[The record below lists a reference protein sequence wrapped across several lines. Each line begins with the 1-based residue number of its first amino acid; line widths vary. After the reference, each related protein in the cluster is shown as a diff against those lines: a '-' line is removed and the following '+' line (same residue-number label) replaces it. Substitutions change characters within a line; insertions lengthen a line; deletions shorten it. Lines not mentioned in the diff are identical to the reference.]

1 MRAVNLLPAP
11 RVEHRQDDGRRRGR
25 TTKAVAIAAGLLL
38 VFVTA
43 VLGFAFMHERSAV
56 NDRRSTLDG
65 LQTQVAQNQA
75 AKASSA
81 AAAAAT
87 QAQITAITSAATGRI
102 AWDDLLNQLSR
113 VMPSGASLVS
123 LQASDGNGT
132 SPASTPSTTSSSTPS
147 TSTTTSSAPASSLAS
162 STTGSASAPTS
173 FVVTGTAVSQ
183 ATVAQVLDRLALIP
197 ALSDVSLQSTQRADA
212 AGTTTTAAPNTN
224 AVPTNAVPTNAVQFT
239 IGATLRSA
247 GGTPQ

>member
-11 RVEHRQDDGRRRGR
+11 RVEQRQDDGRHRGR
-25 TTKAVAIAAGLLL
+25 TTKVVAIAAGVLL
-38 VFVTA
+38 VCVTA
-43 VLGFAFMHERSAV
+43 ALAAAFVHERSAV
-56 NDRRSTLDG
+56 NDRQSTLNG
-65 LQTQVAQNQA
+65 LQAKVAQTHA
-75 AKASSA
+75 AAASSA

-87 QAQITAITSAATGRI
+87 QAQITAITSAASGRI

-132 SPASTPSTTSSSTPS
+132 SSSRASSTSSSSTPS
-147 TSTTTSSAPASSLAS
+147 TSTSTSSAPASSLAS
-162 STTGSASAPTS
+162 SPSGSASAPTS
-173 FVVTGTAVSQ
+173 FVVTGYALSQ

-197 ALSDVSLQSTQRADA
+197 ALSDVSLQSTSDV
-212 AGTTTTAAPNTN
+212 AGTNPNAGPTTS
-224 AVPTNAVPTNAVQFT
+224 AVPTNAVQFT
-239 IGATLRSA
+239 IGANLRSA

>member
-11 RVEHRQDDGRRRGR
+11 RVDQRQDDSRRRER
-25 TTKAVAIAAGLLL
+25 TTKAIAIAGGLVL

-43 VLGFAFMHERSAV
+43 ALVFAFMHERSVV
-56 NDRRSTLDG
+56 NDRQSTLDG
-65 LQTQVAQNQA
+65 LHAKVAQSQA
-75 AKASSA
+75 KAAQSHAAAASSA
-81 AAAAAT
+81 AVAAAT
-87 QAQITAITSAATGRI
+87 QAQITAIKSAASGRV

-113 VMPSGASLVS
+113 VMPSGASLVT
-123 LQASDGNGT
+123 LQANDGNAT
-132 SPASTPSTTSSSTPS
+132 SSATTPSTSTSSTPS

-173 FVVTGTAVSQ
+173 FVVTGYALSQ

-197 ALSDVSLQSTQRADA
+197 ALSDVSLQSTQRTEV
-212 AGTTTTAAPNTN
+212 AGTNTN
-224 AVPTNAVPTNAVQFT
+224 ALQFT
-239 IGATLRSA
+239 IGASLRSA

>member
-1 MRAVNLLPAP
+1 M
-11 RVEHRQDDGRRRGR
+11 
-25 TTKAVAIAAGLLL
+25 
-38 VFVTA
+38 FVTA

-132 SPASTPSTTSSSTPS
+132 SPASTP
-147 TSTTTSSAPASSLAS
+147 
-162 STTGSASAPTS
+162 TS
-173 FVVTGTAVSQ
+173 FVVTGNAVSQ